1 MKKLILFLFLFFIF
15 FNNAQIRFEKGYIIT
30 NDDKKEEVF
39 IKNPDRSDS
48 PKNFIYRISE
58 KSSDLLGTPD
68 KIKEYGIYDFG
79 SYISYTGP
87 VDKSS
92 DDISALS
99 YKYEPEF
106 RNETVFLKVLVSG
119 DKNLYSYSEKNTT
132 KYFYSDSESTV
143 QPLIFKKYNPQGDQF
158 KVAKNNS
165 YIKQLQSIFNEDTA
179 ATKLI
184 PETKYTENNLKKIFR
199 THNQQLSTNSEN
211 ENQSKKYTAKYN
223 LNVRPGINFYSPLKT
238 KRVVGSA
245 EFPSRANFRL
255 GLEAE
260 FILPINKNKWSILLE
275 PTYSIYSNEKLSIPS
290 ENNLYNI
297 SLESYSYINIPV
309 GIRYY
314 LFLNNHSKFFINTS
328 VNVIN
333 IRTGKAKSLDMN
345 YNDQTFDK
353 AELKS
358 ILASKSFSFGVGYI
372 YKNKFSVEA
381 RYNSQYNILAFTPS
395 SPSEANLSYTS
406 LILGYNIF

>member
-68 KIKEYGIYDFG
+68 KIKEYCIYDFG

-132 KYFYSDSESTV
+132 K
-143 QPLIFKKYNPQGDQF
+143 
-158 KVAKNNS
+158 
-165 YIKQLQSIFNEDTA
+165 
-179 ATKLI
+179 
-184 PETKYTENNLKKIFR
+184 
-199 THNQQLSTNSEN
+199 
-211 ENQSKKYTAKYN
+211 
-223 LNVRPGINFYSPLKT
+223 
-238 KRVVGSA
+238 
-245 EFPSRANFRL
+245 
-255 GLEAE
+255 
-260 FILPINKNKWSILLE
+260 
-275 PTYSIYSNEKLSIPS
+275 
-290 ENNLYNI
+290 
-297 SLESYSYINIPV
+297 
-309 GIRYY
+309 
-314 LFLNNHSKFFINTS
+314 
-328 VNVIN
+328 
-333 IRTGKAKSLDMN
+333 
-345 YNDQTFDK
+345 
-353 AELKS
+353 
-358 ILASKSFSFGVGYI
+358 
-372 YKNKFSVEA
+372 
-381 RYNSQYNILAFTPS
+381 
-395 SPSEANLSYTS
+395 
-406 LILGYNIF
+406 